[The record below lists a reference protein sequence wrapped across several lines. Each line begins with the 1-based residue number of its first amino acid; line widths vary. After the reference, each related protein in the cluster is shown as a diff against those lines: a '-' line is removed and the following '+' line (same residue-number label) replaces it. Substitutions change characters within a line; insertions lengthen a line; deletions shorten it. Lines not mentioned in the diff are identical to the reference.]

1 MTMDSTRVNVPLRVG
16 GGKKMRK
23 RKELDALA
31 GGGKRCGSGGGK
43 RGSGDQLLSESTDE
57 EMWTGGGMR
66 GAGVRASGRYLI
78 RRRTCASMLRA
89 CTALLVLAC
98 VLATTTVMWLFID
111 VREQATFLRTQL
123 DQVVAGNQGVP
134 DTLQKCHSISRELQ
148 KNQTEL
154 FNRITALSQQI
165 AAFNT
170 QVSVV
175 SSGLNKVEKQLKASP
190 ELVNVASLSSSVAS
204 FGSQIQDL
212 VSTTKQLKETNTRL
226 DETSHALELNITS
239 LKQKVSEM
247 KSTSISPTEVPDSN
261 ALASLSSLVNSL
273 RSNLTNINNTLS
285 SKLQWSSEDELR
297 DSKLI
302 QSLRDMTANLSA
314 RVTTLESKSIRKT

>member
-1 MTMDSTRVNVPLRVG
+1 MGNNNKESYELLARFTSDSESEIPEVLIPTKKKKFRRKRRVNASQKNDMITVG
-16 GGKKMRK
+16 KFCSCKGP
-23 RKELDALA
+23 
-31 GGGKRCGSGGGK
+31 GSK
-43 RGSGDQLLSESTDE
+43 
-57 EMWTGGGMR
+57 
-66 GAGVRASGRYLI
+66 
-78 RRRTCASMLRA
+78 
-89 CTALLVLAC
+89 LLVAFMTCSVLFVWVIALTWLAY
-98 VLATTTVMWLFID
+98 VLNAEIQRLDRTV
-111 VREQATFLRTQL
+111 QS
-123 DQVVAGNQGVP
+123 VVAGNQGVP